1 MDSYTDFARIY
12 DIFMDNVPYEAWA
25 ERIFSLLKKHDQ
37 LVIPEG
43 DAALAS
49 EAGLLVDLGCGTG
62 VMTRLMSDRGY
73 SCIGIDASPEMLR
86 VAMDYESPGTDSGSF
101 GSETDSDTM
110 SAGQKLSESDKD
122 SDSDMLQS
130 QPDNKIIYLN
140 QDMRSFELYS
150 TAGAVISV
158 CDSINYLL
166 TDEDILS
173 CFKSVNNYLYPRGL
187 FIFDFNTD
195 YYYASIGDDTIAE
208 NRPEGSFIWENYYDP
223 ETRINEYD
231 LTLYI
236 RDPEGRYDRSEE
248 THTQRGYLP
257 EDMIRLLEMSGL
269 EVVEYFDADTGKK
282 ITKNTSRV
290 CMVAREVS
298 KKLP

>member
-86 VAMDYESPGTDSGSF
+86 VAMDYDSQEPG
-101 GSETDSDTM
+101 SDPI
-110 SAGQKLSESDKD
+110 SAGQESPEHD
-122 SDSDMLQS
+122 
-130 QPDNKIIYLN
+130 IIYLN

-150 TAGAVISV
+150 TAGAMISV

-166 TDEDILS
+166 TAEDVLS

-195 YYYASIGDDTIAE
+195 YYYASIGEDTIAE

-223 ETRINEYD
+223 DTRINEYD

-257 EDMIRLLEMSGL
+257 EDMIRFLEMSGL
-269 EVVEYFDADTGKK
+269 KVVEYFDADTEKK